1 MKRHLLVTNDYPPKL
16 GGIQNYLWELWR
28 RLPSEQVTV
37 LTPDRLGADRF
48 DAMQEHSIVR
58 DRRKVFLP
66 TRSLA
71 RDIRSLAKQVDAEL
85 VILDPALPLGHLAPA
100 LKLPYALVVHG
111 AEVALPGRLPI
122 TKQLLRRVLRGAE
135 CVIAAGGY
143 PASEAARAA
152 GTPISTVEIPPGV
165 DGSRFVP
172 LRPRDKKQQREKLGL
187 SCGPLVV
194 GLSRLVPRKGFDR
207 TIAAVAAL
215 RDEFPDIQLVIG
227 GKGRDRR
234 RLERIARRLDVSV
247 RFLGRV
253 EESEVP
259 LIYGIADVFAMP
271 CRNRWAGL
279 EQEGFGIVFLE
290 AAASGVPQVAGRSG
304 GAHEAVLD
312 GVTGHVVDHP
322 RNSAAVAN
330 AIRSILKSPS
340 LQSEMAKRGSDRVKN
355 ELSYDVLALQL
366 EKALS

>member
-1 MKRHLLVTNDYPPKL
+1 M
-16 GGIQNYLWELWR
+16 
-28 RLPSEQVTV
+28 
-37 LTPDRLGADRF
+37 
-48 DAMQEHSIVR
+48 
-58 DRRKVFLP
+58 
-66 TRSLA
+66 
-71 RDIRSLAKQVDAEL
+71 
-85 VILDPALPLGHLAPA
+85 
-100 LKLPYALVVHG
+100 
-111 AEVALPGRLPI
+111 
-122 TKQLLRRVLRGAE
+122 
-135 CVIAAGGY
+135 
-143 PASEAARAA
+143 
-152 GTPISTVEIPPGV
+152 
-165 DGSRFVP
+165 
-172 LRPRDKKQQREKLGL
+172 
-187 SCGPLVV
+187 
-194 GLSRLVPRKGFDR
+194 
-207 TIAAVAAL
+207 AAL